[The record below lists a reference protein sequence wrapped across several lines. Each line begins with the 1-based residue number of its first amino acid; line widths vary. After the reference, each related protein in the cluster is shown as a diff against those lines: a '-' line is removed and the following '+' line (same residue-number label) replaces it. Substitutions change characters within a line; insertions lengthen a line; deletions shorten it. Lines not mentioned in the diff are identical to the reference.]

1 VTRHTRLRDRRPEC
15 EALDQL
21 LDRVRAG
28 ESQVLVVRGEA
39 GVGKTALLDYAVE
52 RASGFR
58 VARATGVQ
66 SEAELAFA
74 GLQQLCAPMLDRV
87 EHLPNP
93 QRDALGTAFG
103 LTVGEPPD
111 RFLVGLAV
119 LSLLSDAAEGQPLAC
134 VVDDAQWLDQASL
147 QALAFVARRLLAEQ
161 VALIFAVRD
170 PSEEQELTG
179 LPELVPRG
187 LSDDDARELL
197 EEAIQG
203 PVDERVCDQ
212 IVAEARGNPLAL
224 LELPRALTPAELAGG
239 FGQLRNTALSGRIE
253 ESFRRRLASLPL
265 PTRRLLIV
273 AAAEPTGD
281 PLLLWAAAERL
292 GIEAEAADSAE
303 SEGLLEIGAR
313 VIFRHPLVRSA
324 VYQAASPEE
333 RRSAHGALAEVTDPG
348 VDPDRHAWHRAWAAS
363 GRDEGVASELERAA
377 GRAQA
382 RGGLAAAS
390 AFLARAAELTP
401 DPARRAG
408 RALAA
413 AYAKHQAGA
422 FNAALELLAVAEA
435 GPLAEFQRARAEL
448 LHARISFD
456 SSRIADAPQSLL
468 KAAKRLELL
477 DVKLARATYLDAL
490 SAGLFAGGLASG
502 GGVRDIAAAVGAA
515 PLPPSQRASDLLLD
529 GYTALFTEGLP
540 SGAQTLRQAV
550 SAFRGDEISREEG
563 LRWRWLAGFA
573 AVLLWDYESWEELSR
588 RQVQLARDAG
598 ALSLLP
604 IALTTRYAVHL
615 LAGEFDGTAALVED
629 VRAVIT
635 ATGNPIVPTGAAML
649 SAFRGREA
657 EARELIAA
665 TASDAMRRGQGLG
678 LSAMRLVTAVL
689 YNGLGRYPEALAAAQ
704 LAADDPV
711 EPLFSAWALIELIEA
726 SARTGEAERAAR
738 ALEQLSTIT
747 RASGTEWALG
757 SEARSRALLSTGE
770 AADRLYRDAIDRLGR
785 THLSVELTRAR
796 LLYGEWLRRERR
808 RTEAREQ
815 LRTAYELFTEFG
827 MEAFAERARIELKAT
842 GETARRRTVGP
853 GGQLTAQEA
862 QIARL
867 ARDGL
872 SNPEIASQLF
882 ISPRTVEYH
891 LSKVFAKLNIS
902 AREQLDRV
910 LPQDPNAAQ
919 RAYMSL
925 SSVSKR
931 KVSAATRPQLPVAAS
946 KTGQDS
952 SRLILLRLEQ
962 GRPGCLPSP

>member
-15 EALDQL
+15 EALDRL
-21 LDRVRAG
+21 LDRARAS

-39 GVGKTALLDYAVE
+39 GIGKTALLDYAVE

-58 VARATGVQ
+58 VTRATGVQ
-66 SEAELAFA
+66 SEIELAFA
-74 GLQQLCAPMLDRV
+74 GLQQLCAPMLDRL
-87 EHLPNP
+87 EHLPDP

-103 LTVGEPPD
+103 LTAGKPPD

-134 VVDDAQWLDQASL
+134 VVDDAQWLDEASL
-147 QALAFVARRLLAEQ
+147 QALAFVARRLLAEPA
-161 VALIFAVRD
+161 ALIFAVRD
-170 PSEEQELTG
+170 PSEEHELTG

-187 LSDDDARELL
+187 LSDDDARKLL
-197 EEAIQG
+197 ETAIQG
-203 PVDERVCDQ
+203 PMDKRVRDR

-224 LELPRALTPAELAGG
+224 LELPRTLPPAELAGG
-239 FGQLRNTALSGRIE
+239 FGPLRNTALSGRIE
-253 ESFRRRLASLPL
+253 ESFGRRLASLPL
-265 PTRRLLIV
+265 PTRRLLLV

-303 SEGLLEIGAR
+303 SEGLLDVGAR

-333 RRSAHGALAEVTDPG
+333 LRSAHGALAEVTDPEI
-348 VDPDRHAWHRAWAAS
+348 DPDRHAWHRAWAAR

-422 FNAALELLAVAEA
+422 FNTALELLAVAEA
-435 GPLAEFQRARAEL
+435 GPLTEFQRARAEL
-448 LHARISFD
+448 LHAQISFD

-468 KAAKRLELL
+468 KAARRLEPL

-490 SAGLFAGGLASG
+490 SAGLFAGALATG
-502 GGVRDIAAAVGAA
+502 GGAREIAAAAVRAA

-615 LAGEFDGTAALVED
+615 LAGELDGTAALVED

-665 TASDAMRRGQGLG
+665 TTRDAMRRGQGLG
-678 LSAMRLVTAVL
+678 LSATRWATAVL

-704 LAADDPV
+704 QAADDPD
-711 EPLFSAWALIELIEA
+711 EPLFSTWGLVELIEA
-726 SARTGEAERAAR
+726 GARTGEAKRAAR

-757 SEARSRALLSTGE
+757 IEVRSRALLSTGE
-770 AADRLYRDAIDRLGR
+770 DADRLYRDTIDRLGS

-808 RTEAREQ
+808 RAEAREQ
-815 LRTAYELFTEFG
+815 LRTAYERFTEFG

-842 GETARRRTVGP
+842 GETARRRTVEP

-891 LSKVFAKLNIS
+891 LGKVFAKLNIS

-919 RAYMSL
+919 RAY
-925 SSVSKR
+925 
-931 KVSAATRPQLPVAAS
+931 
-946 KTGQDS
+946 
-952 SRLILLRLEQ
+952 
-962 GRPGCLPSP
+962 

>member
-1 VTRHTRLRDRRPEC
+1 VTRHVRLRDRRPEC

-28 ESQVLVVRGEA
+28 ASQVLVVRGEA
-39 GVGKTALLDYAVE
+39 GAGKTALLDYAVE
-52 RASGFR
+52 RAPGFR

-74 GLQQLCAPMLDRV
+74 GLQQLCAPMLGRL
-87 EHLPNP
+87 EHLPGP

-103 LTVGEPPD
+103 LAVGEPPD

-119 LSLLSDAAEGQPLAC
+119 LSLLADAAEGQPLAC

-147 QALAFVARRLLAEQ
+147 KALAFVARRLLAEP

-170 PSEEQELTG
+170 PSEEQELRG
-179 LPELVPRG
+179 LPKLVPRG
-187 LSDDDARELL
+187 LSDDAARGLL
-197 EEAIQG
+197 ETAIQG
-203 PVDERVCDQ
+203 PVDERVRDR

-224 LELPRALTPAELAGG
+224 LELPRALTPAEMAGG
-239 FGQLRNTALSGRIE
+239 FGPLRNTALSGRIE
-253 ESFRRRLASLPL
+253 DSFRRRLASLPL
-265 PTRRLLIV
+265 PARRLLLV
-273 AAAEPTGD
+273 AAADPTGD
-281 PLLLWAAAERL
+281 PLLLQAAAGRL
-292 GIEAEAADSAE
+292 GIGAGAADAAE
-303 SEGLLEIGAR
+303 SEGLLDVGAR

-333 RRSAHGALAEVTDPG
+333 RRSAHGALAAVTDPG
-348 VDPDRHAWHRAWAAS
+348 ADPDRHAWHRAWAAS
-363 GRDEGVASELERAA
+363 GPDEDVASELERAA

-413 AYAKHQAGA
+413 AYAKHQAGE
-422 FNAALELLAVAEA
+422 FSAALELLAAAEA

-468 KAAKRLELL
+468 KAARRLEPL
-477 DVKLARATYLDAL
+477 DATLARGTYLDAL

-502 GGVRDIAAAVGAA
+502 GGAREIAAAAARAA
-515 PLPPSQRASDLLLD
+515 PPPPSQRASDLLLD

-540 SGAQTLRQAV
+540 AGAQTLRQAV
-550 SAFRGDEISREEG
+550 SAFRGDEISREEA
-563 LRWRWLAGFA
+563 LRWGWLAGFA
-573 AVLLWDYESWEELSR
+573 AVLLWDYDSWEELSR

-604 IALTTRYAVHL
+604 IALFTRYAVHL
-615 LAGEFDGTAALVED
+615 LAGELDGTAALVED

-635 ATGNPIVPTGAAML
+635 ATANPIVPTGAAML

-665 TASDAMRRGQGLG
+665 TASSAMRRGQGLG
-678 LSAMRLVTAVL
+678 LSATRWATAVL
-689 YNGLGRYPEALAAAQ
+689 YNGLGRYPEALAAARQ
-704 LAADDPV
+704 AAEDPD
-711 EPLFSAWALIELIEA
+711 EPLFSAWGLTELIEA
-726 SARTGEAERAAR
+726 SARTGDAGRASR
-738 ALEQLSTIT
+738 ALGQLSTIT

-785 THLSVELTRAR
+785 TRLSAELARAR

-815 LRTAYELFTEFG
+815 LRTAYELFTGFG

-842 GETARRRTVGP
+842 GETARRRTIEP

-872 SNPEIASQLF
+872 SNAEIASRLF

-891 LSKVFAKLNIS
+891 LSKVFAKLKIS

-910 LPQDPNAAQ
+910 LPPDPNAAQ
-919 RAYMSL
+919 RA
-925 SSVSKR
+925 
-931 KVSAATRPQLPVAAS
+931 
-946 KTGQDS
+946 
-952 SRLILLRLEQ
+952 
-962 GRPGCLPSP
+962 

>member
-1 VTRHTRLRDRRPEC
+1 MTRHTPLRGRRREC

-21 LDRVRAG
+21 LNRVRAG

-39 GVGKTALLDYAVE
+39 GVGKTALLDYAVGS
-52 RASGFR
+52 ASGLR

-66 SEAELAFA
+66 SEVELAFA
-74 GLQQLCAPMLDRV
+74 GLQQLCAPMLDRL
-87 EHLPNP
+87 EHLPDP

-103 LTVGEPPD
+103 LTAGEPPD

-119 LSLLSDAAEGQPLAC
+119 LSLLSDAAEGKPLAC

-147 QALAFVARRLLAEQ
+147 QALAFVARRLLAEP

-187 LSDDDARELL
+187 LSDDDARDLL
-197 EEAIQG
+197 DEAIQG
-203 PVDERVCDQ
+203 PVDERVRDR
-212 IVAEARGNPLAL
+212 IMAEARGNPLAL

-239 FGQLRNTALSGRIE
+239 FGFGPLTGSALSGRIE

-292 GIEAEAADSAE
+292 GIEAEAADPAE
-303 SEGLLEIGAR
+303 SEGLLDIGAR

-324 VYQAASPEE
+324 AYQAASPEE
-333 RRSAHGALAEVTDPG
+333 LRSAHGALAEATDPG
-348 VDPDRHAWHRAWAAS
+348 ADPDRHAWHRAWAAS
-363 GRDEGVASELERAA
+363 GPDESVASELERAA

-413 AYAKHQAGA
+413 AYAKHEAGA

-435 GPLAEFQRARAEL
+435 GPLADFQRARAEL

-456 SSRIADAPQSLL
+456 SSRLADAPQLLL

-477 DVKLARATYLDAL
+477 DVTLARATYLDAL
-490 SAGLFAGGLASG
+490 SAGLFAGSLASG
-502 GGVRDIAAAVGAA
+502 GGVREIAAAAARAA
-515 PLPPSQRASDLLLD
+515 PLAPSQRACDLLLD
-529 GYTALFTEGLP
+529 AYSALFTEGLP
-540 SGAQTLRQAV
+540 SAAQTLRQAV
-550 SAFRGDEISREEG
+550 SAFRGDDISREEG

-598 ALSLLP
+598 ALRLLP

-615 LAGEFDGTAALVED
+615 LAGELDGTAALVEE

-665 TASDAMRRGQGLG
+665 TTSDAMRRGQGLG
-678 LSAMRLVTAVL
+678 LSATRLATAVL

-704 LAADDPV
+704 QAADDPV
-711 EPLFSAWALIELIEA
+711 EPMFSTWALIELIEA
-726 SARTGEAERAAR
+726 SARTGEAKRAAR

-785 THLSVELTRAR
+785 TRLSVELTRAR

-815 LRTAYELFTEFG
+815 LRLAYELFTEFG

-842 GETARRRTVGP
+842 GETARRRTVEP

-919 RAYMSL
+919 RAYRSL

-931 KVSAATRPQLPVAAS
+931 KASAAGTAR
-946 KTGQDS
+946 
-952 SRLILLRLEQ
+952 
-962 GRPGCLPSP
+962 

>member
-1 VTRHTRLRDRRPEC
+1 MTRHTRLRDRRPEC

-66 SEAELAFA
+66 SEVELAFA
-74 GLQQLCAPMLDRV
+74 GLQQLCAPMLDRL
-87 EHLPNP
+87 EHLPDP

-147 QALAFVARRLLAEQ
+147 QALAFVARRLLAEP

-170 PSEEQELTG
+170 PSDEQELTG

-197 EEAIQG
+197 ETAIQG
-203 PVDERVCDQ
+203 PVDERVRDR

-224 LELPRALTPAELAGG
+224 LELPRALTPEEMAGG
-239 FGQLRNTALSGRIE
+239 FGPLRNTVLSGRIE

-303 SEGLLEIGAR
+303 SEGLLDVGAR

-333 RRSAHGALAEVTDPG
+333 CRNAHGALAEVTDPG
-348 VDPDRHAWHRAWAAS
+348 VDPDRHAWHRAWAAQ

-435 GPLAEFQRARAEL
+435 GPLAELQRARAEL

-468 KAAKRLELL
+468 KAAARLELL
-477 DVKLARATYLDAL
+477 DVKLARGTYLDAL
-490 SAGLFAGGLASG
+490 SAGLFAGALASG
-502 GGVRDIAAAVGAA
+502 GGAREIAAAAVRAA
-515 PLPPSQRASDLLLD
+515 PFPPSQHATDLLLD

-563 LRWRWLAGFA
+563 FRWRWLAGFA

-615 LAGEFDGTAALVED
+615 LAGELDGTAALVED

-665 TASDAMRRGQGLG
+665 TTSDAMRRGEGHG
-678 LSAMRLVTAVL
+678 LSATRWATAVL

-704 LAADDPV
+704 QAADDPD
-711 EPLFSAWALIELIEA
+711 EPLFSTWGLIELIEA

-738 ALEQLSTIT
+738 ALERLSTIT
-747 RASGTEWALG
+747 RAIGTEWALG
-757 SEARSRALLSTGE
+757 IEARSRALLSTGE

-842 GETARRRTVGP
+842 GETARRRTVEP

-910 LPQDPNAAQ
+910 LPQDRTQP
-919 RAYMSL
+919 SEL
-925 SSVSKR
+925 
-931 KVSAATRPQLPVAAS
+931 
-946 KTGQDS
+946 TG
-952 SRLILLRLEQ
+952 
-962 GRPGCLPSP
+962 P

>member
-1 VTRHTRLRDRRPEC
+1 VTRHTRLRGRRPEC

-52 RASGFR
+52 SASGFR

-74 GLQQLCAPMLDRV
+74 GLQQLCAPMLDRL
-87 EHLPNP
+87 EHLPDP

-103 LTVGEPPD
+103 LTAGKPPD

-147 QALAFVARRLLAEQ
+147 QALAFVARRLLAEPI
-161 VALIFAVRD
+161 ALIFAVRD

-197 EEAIQG
+197 ETAIQG
-203 PVDERVCDQ
+203 PMDERVRDR

-224 LELPRALTPAELAGG
+224 LELPRALTPGELAGG

-292 GIEAEAADSAE
+292 GIKAEAADAAE
-303 SEGLLEIGAR
+303 SEGLLDVGAR

-333 RRSAHGALAEVTDPG
+333 CRSAHGALAEVTDPG
-348 VDPDRHAWHRAWAAS
+348 VDPDRHAWHRGWAAS
-363 GRDEGVASELERAA
+363 GRDEGVADELERAA

-408 RALAA
+408 RTLAA
-413 AYAKHQAGA
+413 AYAEHQAGA

-477 DVKLARATYLDAL
+477 DVKLARDTYLDAL
-490 SAGLFAGGLASG
+490 SAGLFAGALASG
-502 GGVRDIAAAVGAA
+502 GGAREIAAAAARAA
-515 PLPPSQRASDLLLD
+515 PLPPSPRASDLLLD

-540 SGAQTLRQAV
+540 SGAPTLRQAV

-588 RQVQLARDAG
+588 RQIQLARDAG

-604 IALTTRYAVHL
+604 IALTTRYSVHL
-615 LAGEFDGTAALVED
+615 LAGELDGTAAMIED
-629 VRAVIT
+629 VRAVIR

-678 LSAMRLVTAVL
+678 LSATRLATAVL
-689 YNGLGRYPEALAAAQ
+689 YNGLGRYPEALAAAR

-711 EPLFSAWALIELIEA
+711 EPLFSTWGLIELIEA

-785 THLSVELTRAR
+785 TRLRVELTRAR

-815 LRTAYELFTEFG
+815 LRTAYELFTEFS

-842 GETARRRTVGP
+842 GETARRRTVEP
-853 GGQLTAQEA
+853 GGQLTAQET

-910 LPQDPNAAQ
+910 LPQD
-919 RAYMSL
+919 R
-925 SSVSKR
+925 
-931 KVSAATRPQLPVAAS
+931 TRPSGL
-946 KTGQDS
+946 TG
-952 SRLILLRLEQ
+952 R
-962 GRPGCLPSP
+962 

>member
-1 VTRHTRLRDRRPEC
+1 VTTHTRLRDRRPEC

-66 SEAELAFA
+66 SEVELAFA
-74 GLQQLCAPMLDRV
+74 GLQQLCAPMLDRL
-87 EHLPNP
+87 EHLPDP
-93 QRDALGTAFG
+93 QRGALGTAFG
-103 LTVGEPPD
+103 LTGGEPPD

-147 QALAFVARRLLAEQ
+147 QALAFVARRLLAEP

-170 PSEEQELTG
+170 PSDEQELTG

-197 EEAIQG
+197 ETATQG
-203 PVDERVCDQ
+203 PMDERVRDR

-224 LELPRALTPAELAGG
+224 LELPRALTPEEMAGG
-239 FGQLRNTALSGRIE
+239 FGPLRNTALSGRIE
-253 ESFRRRLASLPL
+253 ESFRRRLASLSL

-303 SEGLLEIGAR
+303 SEGLLDVGAR

-333 RRSAHGALAEVTDPG
+333 CRSAHGALAEVTDPG
-348 VDPDRHAWHRAWAAS
+348 VDPDRHAWHRAWAAR
-363 GRDEGVASELERAA
+363 GRDEGVASELEQAA

-390 AFLARAAELTP
+390 AFLARAVELTP

-435 GPLAEFQRARAEL
+435 GPLAELQRARAEL

-468 KAAKRLELL
+468 KAAARLELL
-477 DVKLARATYLDAL
+477 DGKLARGTYLDAL
-490 SAGLFAGGLASG
+490 SAGLFAGALASG
-502 GGVRDIAAAVGAA
+502 GGAREIAAAAVRAA
-515 PLPPSQRASDLLLD
+515 PFPPSQRASDLLLD

-550 SAFRGDEISREEG
+550 SAFRGDEISQEEG
-563 LRWRWLAGFA
+563 FRWRWLAGFA

-615 LAGEFDGTAALVED
+615 LAGELDGTAALVKD

-665 TASDAMRRGQGLG
+665 TTSDAMRRGEGHG
-678 LSAMRLVTAVL
+678 LSATRWATAVL

-704 LAADDPV
+704 QAADDPD
-711 EPLFSAWALIELIEA
+711 EPLFSTWGLIELIEA

-738 ALEQLSTIT
+738 ALERLSTIT
-747 RASGTEWALG
+747 RAIGTEWALG
-757 SEARSRALLSTGE
+757 IEARSRALLSTGE
-770 AADRLYRDAIDRLGR
+770 AADRLYRNAIDRLGR
-785 THLSVELTRAR
+785 THLSVELARAR

-842 GETARRRTVGP
+842 GETARRRTVEP

-910 LPQDPNAAQ
+910 LPQDRTQP
-919 RAYMSL
+919 SGL
-925 SSVSKR
+925 
-931 KVSAATRPQLPVAAS
+931 
-946 KTGQDS
+946 TG
-952 SRLILLRLEQ
+952 
-962 GRPGCLPSP
+962 P